1 MRLNMLKPGPAR
13 ENAFDDERALLRG
26 ARSLDEA
33 ALSVIFDTFY
43 PRLYRYMYHHL
54 RHQATAEDLAAEVF
68 TRMLERLAEGRGP
81 KRHLKA
87 WLYRVAH
94 NLVIDESRRRVH
106 RDHEQ
111 LDERKISSE
120 QNIEMQVQRA
130 ILQQK
135 AHAALRALT
144 PKQRAVLILTVLE
157 GYAVQEVALI
167 LKMSVGAVK
176 SLRHRGLAAMRRRLA
191 QQGSIAD
198 T

>member
-1 MRLNMLKPGPAR
+1 L
-13 ENAFDDERALLRG
+13 DDERVLLRG
-26 ARSLDEA
+26 ARLLDETT
-33 ALSVIFDTFY
+33 LSDIFDTFY
-43 PRLYRYMYHHL
+43 PRLYRYIYHHL
-54 RHQATAEDLAAEVF
+54 RHQATAEDLTAEVF
-68 TRMLERLAEGRGP
+68 TRMLERLARGRGP

-87 WLYRVAH
+87 WLYRVAR

-111 LDERKISSE
+111 LDERRISSD

-144 PKQRAVLILTVLE
+144 PKQRAAVILTILE
-157 GYAVQEVALI
+157 GYADQEVALI
-167 LKMSVGAVK
+167 LRMSVGAVR
-176 SLRHRGLAAMRRRLA
+176 SLRHRGLATMRRRLV
-191 QQGSIAD
+191 QLGSITD